1 MIAEQQRLYVCVCVC
16 VCVLDPI
23 DASSLLCEN
32 AENCDNPRGFFRCLL
47 PSLLPETVR
56 AT

>member
-1 MIAEQQRLYVCVCVC
+1 MIAEQQRLYVC

-32 AENCDNPRGFFRCLL
+32 AENCENPRGFFRCLL